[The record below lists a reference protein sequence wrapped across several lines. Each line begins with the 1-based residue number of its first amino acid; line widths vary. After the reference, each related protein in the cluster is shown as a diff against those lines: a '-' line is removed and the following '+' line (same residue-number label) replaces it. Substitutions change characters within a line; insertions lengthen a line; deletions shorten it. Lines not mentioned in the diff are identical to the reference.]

1 MGVFADKIKCDFF
14 LRAIGVS
21 SEEMDRF
28 EQKSIHNGVQKDTMR
43 IRFRLS
49 GKMLERLLM
58 KCQTLM
64 DIIRKEE
71 LLGAHAFYFP
81 YLLMVTDANGVII
94 YITGDDVSVSNAERM
109 NNIGVGSSMS
119 FSSAGTNAI
128 SAAIELQRAV
138 VICGEQHFLETMR
151 DWITL
156 CIPVR
161 NSENHIAAY
170 LTFSSFHNIPG
181 PIIYPCLESISA
193 RLEYQLKKA
202 ETQGKAWFVEEI
214 LEERLKNLPLT
225 PREKEVA
232 MYWLLD
238 YDYKQISKVV
248 GISENTVR
256 VYVTRINNKLRVNS
270 KASLILRVLGAI

>member
-14 LRAIGVS
+14 QNTIGIS
-21 SEEMDRF
+21 DEEMKRF
-28 EQKSIHNGVQKDTMR
+28 EQKSIHNGVLKDTMR
-43 IRFRLS
+43 VRFRLS
-49 GKMLERLLM
+49 GKMLERLLV
-58 KCQTLM
+58 KCQTIM

-71 LLGAHAFYFP
+71 LLNNHAFYFP
-81 YLLMVTDANGVII
+81 YLLMVTDTNGVII
-94 YITGDDVSVSNAERM
+94 YITGDEASVTNAEQM
-109 NNIGVGSSMS
+109 NNIGVGSSLS
-119 FSSAGTNAI
+119 FSSAGTNAV

-138 VICGEQHFLETMR
+138 VICGEQHFLKTMR

-156 CIPVR
+156 SIPIR
-161 NSENHIAAY
+161 NSENNVAVY
-170 LTFSSFHNIPG
+170 LTFSSFHSIPG
-181 PIIYPCLESISA
+181 PIIYPCLESIGN
-193 RLEYQLKKA
+193 RLEYQLKKT
-202 ETQGKAWFVEEI
+202 ETQGKVWFVEEI
-214 LEERLKNLPLT
+214 LEERLSHLPLT

-248 GISENTVR
+248 GISENTIR

>member
-1 MGVFADKIKCDFF
+1 MGVFADKIKGDFF
-14 LRAIGVS
+14 SNAIGVS
-21 SEEMDRF
+21 SEEMERF

-43 IRFRLS
+43 VRFRLS
-49 GKMLERLLM
+49 GKMLERLLT

-64 DIIRKEE
+64 DIIRKED
-71 LLGAHAFYFP
+71 LLGAQAFYFP
-81 YLLMVTDANGVII
+81 CILMVTDTNGVII
-94 YITGDDVSVSNAERM
+94 YITGDEVSISNAEQM
-109 NNIGVGSSMS
+109 NNIGVGTSLS
-119 FSSAGTNAI
+119 FSSAGTNAV

-138 VICGEQHFLETMR
+138 VICGEQHYLTTMR

-156 CIPVR
+156 SIPIR

-170 LTFSSFHNIPG
+170 LAFSSFHNIPG

-202 ETQGKAWFVEEI
+202 EAQGKVWFVEEI
-214 LEERLKNLPLT
+214 LEERLRHLPLT

-232 MYWLLD
+232 MYWILD